1 MIKIKVLHQ
10 YQYIIAPAKQT
21 NKQPNNQNKMTH
33 ELEIGS
39 RIGRED
45 RGCNGTEGVVTDPE
59 YGTLVEYSEASNKI
73 YTNIYRYKFTQSFM
87 DELYQFSKIH
97 QYDDRK
103 SFKEA
108 WLLWVETNLDM
119 INTEIARLTDL
130 KYDGDIVDKMFKSAR
145 YYFRKKSTK
154 KTEPC
159 IRRNYVSVQK
169 ELLDEMDGHIAANIV
184 NDNYKPSDGFSE
196 FCNDNVDALKKGIA
210 HLMEQGMKDSHEIR
224 DKIKKTYKN
233 RYFIFITNK

>member
-1 MIKIKVLHQ
+1 
-10 YQYIIAPAKQT
+10 
-21 NKQPNNQNKMTH
+21 MTH

-45 RGCNGTEGVVTDPE
+45 RGCNGTEGVEENEDERSESKFSDYTPERQQRSIVADPE
-59 YGTLVEYSEASNKI
+59 YETLVEYSEASNKI

-119 INTEIARLTDL
+119 INTEISRLTDL

-169 ELLDEMDGHIAANIV
+169 ELLDEMDGHIAANII
-184 NDNYKPSDGFSE
+184 NDNYKPSDGFSG
-196 FCNDNVDALKKGIA
+196 FCNDNLDALKKGIA
-210 HLMEQGMKDSHEIR
+210 HLMDQGMKDSHEIR

>member
-1 MIKIKVLHQ
+1 M
-10 YQYIIAPAKQT
+10 AA
-21 NKQPNNQNKMTH
+21 
-33 ELEIGS
+33 
-39 RIGRED
+39 
-45 RGCNGTEGVVTDPE
+45 
-59 YGTLVEYSEASNKI
+59 
-73 YTNIYRYKFTQSFM
+73 NIYRYKFEDAFVEQ
-87 DELYQFSKIH
+87 LHRFSKIH
-97 QYDDRK
+97 QYDHRRD
-103 SFKEA
+103 FKDAWTA
-108 WLLWVETNLDM
+108 WLDENAELVCDEVR
-119 INTEIARLTDL
+119 RLTDL
-130 KYDGDIVDKMFKSAR
+130 GYRGDVIDKMFKSAR

-184 NDNYKPSDGFSE
+184 NENYKPSEGFSE
-196 FCNDNVDALKKGIA
+196 FCNDNLDTLKKGIA

>member
-1 MIKIKVLHQ
+1 
-10 YQYIIAPAKQT
+10 
-21 NKQPNNQNKMTH
+21 MTH

-45 RGCNGTEGVVTDPE
+45 
-59 YGTLVEYSEASNKI
+59 EASNKI

-154 KTEPC
+154 K
-159 IRRNYVSVQK
+159 RNHV
-169 ELLDEMDGHIAANIV
+169 LGAIM
-184 NDNYKPSDGFSE
+184 
-196 FCNDNVDALKKGIA
+196 
-210 HLMEQGMKDSHEIR
+210 
-224 DKIKKTYKN
+224 
-233 RYFIFITNK
+233 

>member
-1 MIKIKVLHQ
+1 
-10 YQYIIAPAKQT
+10 
-21 NKQPNNQNKMTH
+21 MTQEFEL

-39 RIGRED
+39 RIGRE
-45 RGCNGTEGVVTDPE
+45 E
-59 YGTLVEYSEASNKI
+59 EASTKI
-73 YTNIYRYKFTQSFM
+73 CAYTSADAREYNQQTDGREATSSFPTNIYRYKFTQSFM

-119 INTEIARLTDL
+119 INTEIVRLTDL
-130 KYDGDIVDKMFKSAR
+130 QYDGDIVDKMFKSAR

-169 ELLDEMDGHIAANIV
+169 DLLDEMDGHIAANIV

-196 FCNDNVDALKKGIA
+196 FCNNNVDALKKGVA
-210 HLMEQGMKDSHEIR
+210 HLMEQGMKDSHEIK

>member
-1 MIKIKVLHQ
+1 MIKVKVLHQ
-10 YQYIIAPAKQT
+10 HQYIIAPAKQS
-21 NKQPNNQNKMTH
+21 NKQTIKRKMTN
-33 ELEIGS
+33 ELET
-39 RIGRED
+39 RIGREEEAS
-45 RGCNGTEGVVTDPE
+45 RGGDWAIAQRGLVTDQE
-59 YGTLVEYSEASNKI
+59 SRALAGDSTKI
-73 YTNIYRYKFTQSFM
+73 CPNIYRYKFTQSFM

-184 NDNYKPSDGFSE
+184 NENYKPSEGFSE
-196 FCNDNVDALKKGIA
+196 FCNNNVDALKKGIA
-210 HLMEQGMKDSHEIR
+210 HLMEQGMKDSHEIQ